1 MTLIGGSCWLNKGH
15 PLETTTYK
23 NLNKSWN
30 CPWLRIWIFLW
41 HRCIWSNILELWVR
55 SHNLS
60 QAGKKWHCG
69 KKNIQN
75 DTRTILSENSLFLT
89 IVILSH
95 KQTFEWKE
103 FIFDYSYFEPQT
115 FSLQTPS
122 IAQILQM
129 FLCTEVVLLNLK
141 SVIHILHVNDSNVVF
156 VAL

>member
-41 HRCIWSNILELWVR
+41 HRCIWSNILELWFR
-55 SHNLS
+55 LHNLS
-60 QAGKKWHCG
+60 QAGEKWPCG

-75 DTRTILSENSLFLT
+75 DTRTILSENS
-89 IVILSH
+89 
-95 KQTFEWKE
+95 
-103 FIFDYSYFEPQT
+103 YFEPQT
-115 FSLQTPS
+115 IIFLHFLFGLLQ
-122 IAQILQM
+122 LHKFCKY
-129 FLCTEVVLLNLK
+129 FLCTEVVILK

>member
-41 HRCIWSNILELWVR
+41 HRCIWFNILELWVR

-75 DTRTILSENSLFLT
+75 DTRTILSQNSLFLT

-95 KQTFEWKE
+95 KQT
-103 FIFDYSYFEPQT
+103 IFLHFLFRLLQLHKFCKCLWYIFCVQKWF
-115 FSLQTPS
+115 FSIQSL
-122 IAQILQM
+122 
-129 FLCTEVVLLNLK
+129 
-141 SVIHILHVNDSNVVF
+141 
-156 VAL
+156 